1 MSLTLDMLIVIALM
15 FAGFYISE
23 KRDERRRRNMKK
35 KMPAYPRIKL
45 TDKALKDLP
54 DHMAKQFK
62 IEPLYK
68 QSEPNVRGM
77 VFIGTSQTGSGGI
90 STFVHKDEIIMV

>member
-1 MSLTLDMLIVIALM
+1 MSLTLDMLIVITLM

-23 KRDERRRRNMKK
+23 KRNERRRNMKK

-68 QSEPNVRGM
+68 QSEPNIHGM